1 MNWSIAR
8 LAVYAATFIATGL
21 AVAGFGTF
29 DAATGAFDLLPIN
42 IYELAAMASSGLAG
56 LAVIFQWGK
65 K

>member
-1 MNWSIAR
+1 MKWTIAR

-29 DAATGAFDLLPIN
+29 DPASGAFDLLPIN
-42 IYELAAMASSGLAG
+42 VYELAGLVSSGMAAMAVVFG
-56 LAVIFQWGK
+56 WGK